1 MAAMAAIAATV
12 ASIASLTDLAH
23 TLVLLAFGAGI
34 IANEQGVDVR
44 NEGLDRTEL
53 EDIMS
58 LDHLLYADG
67 GLALDHLVAIMTN
80 PVVVRWQASEEL
92 DTFAVHFVQDLV
104 VLLGLSLFKEVVESV
119 CEKLEEFVG
128 IQLEI
133 ALTEKLQ
140 RAIRFWSLLKR
151 VVKRSR
157 VGPAGMRV

>member
-12 ASIASLTDLAH
+12 ASLSRHLAH

-92 DTFAVHFVQDLV
+92 DTFAVYKDLV